1 MGRTTQESDSP
12 SSDLLI
18 QRNHD
23 QGVRNRMFSY
33 IWMKILET
41 QPRRYD
47 LGLAILSL
55 GSSAR
60 MKNRLVDE
68 NVHAGGRI
76 LEIGCGTGTLAILAA
91 LRGARVLGFDVSSP
105 MLEIAMEK
113 VDAAGMS
120 EKVELVEMGISGME
134 KLASGGFDL
143 VMSTLVFSEL
153 SSDER
158 AYALGHAYRVLKPGG
173 RLAIADEAVPRSRWK
188 RLLYLAL
195 RLPLLLVTFAVTQT
209 TTKAID
215 GLAELVSQ
223 AGFKVES
230 EVRSRL
236 DSLVYLTAIK
246 E

>member
-1 MGRTTQESDSP
+1 
-12 SSDLLI
+12 
-18 QRNHD
+18 
-23 QGVRNRMFSY
+23 MFSY
-33 IWMKILET
+33 IWMRILET
-41 QPRRYD
+41 QPKRYD
-47 LGLAILSL
+47 LGLSMLSL

-68 NVHAGGRI
+68 NVHAGDRI

-105 MLEIAMEK
+105 MLEIASEK

-120 EKVELVEMGISGME
+120 ENVELVEMGISGMD
-134 KLASGGFDL
+134 KLASGEFDL

-153 SSDER
+153 SNDER
-158 AYALGHAYRVLKPGG
+158 SYALGHAYRLLGPGG
-173 RLAIADEAVPRSRWK
+173 RLVLADEALPRNRWK
-188 RLLYLAL
+188 RLLYLVL

-236 DSLVYLTAIK
+236 DSVVYLTAIK
-246 E
+246 EWQS